1 MAQTAHSVTQI
12 MSGPKLTTPRPPPLH
27 KRVEWAEGVY
37 GETIHPPKEVVPA
50 QIIYK
55 ITIQKSEA
63 QYRHYLFF
71 FKRKT
76 IKKSIF
82 FVMFLDF

>member
-27 KRVEWAEGVY
+27 KRVKWAEGVY

-50 QIIYK
+50 QIIYR

-63 QYRHYLFF
+63 RYRHYLFF

-76 IKKSIF
+76 IIGIIF
-82 FVMFLDF
+82 RFLI